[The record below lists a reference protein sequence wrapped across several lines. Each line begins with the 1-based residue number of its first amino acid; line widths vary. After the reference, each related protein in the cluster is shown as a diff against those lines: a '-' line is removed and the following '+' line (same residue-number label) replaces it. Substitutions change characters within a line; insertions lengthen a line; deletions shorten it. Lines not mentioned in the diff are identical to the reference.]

1 MSRLEAGDRVAVL
14 RPDGGEIEYRGTLI
28 PRRALRVRA
37 AGRRRPARRCGGKRR
52 PCRAGQAIATTFRIA
67 CR

>member
-28 PRRALRVRA
+28 FREGRCVFVLPDDDDLPDAVEVSADRVVRA
-37 AGRRRPARRCGGKRR
+37 RP
-52 PCRAGQAIATTFRIA
+52 
-67 CR
+67 